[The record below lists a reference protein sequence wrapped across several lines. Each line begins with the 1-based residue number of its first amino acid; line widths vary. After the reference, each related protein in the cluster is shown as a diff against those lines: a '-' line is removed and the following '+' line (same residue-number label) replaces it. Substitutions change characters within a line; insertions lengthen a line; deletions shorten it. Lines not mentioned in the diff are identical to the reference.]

1 MRCVTVLAP
10 IVGLA
15 ILTGACGGGGSET
28 PTAPISDKDGDGIPD
43 IADRCPSQPETV
55 NRVLDRDGCPD
66 VVTDLYP
73 AVRSNVES
81 FWASSFPNLYGR
93 SYSSIARIQLFSG
106 TGASA
111 CGAGQGPF
119 YCPVDTV
126 VYLDEPFMEDQIQRI
141 GDFAAATIIAHEIGH
156 HVQTLRGVLGV
167 LSIQR
172 ELQADCLAGA
182 WAISAGAK
190 GLLETGDFQEAARA
204 LFEAADPTGTPWFA
218 PDAHG
223 TATQRQQF
231 FTLGFNGGASACG

>member
-1 MRCVTVLAP
+1 MCSLGGCGV
-10 IVGLA
+10 
-15 ILTGACGGGGSET
+15 CGGAAGY
-28 PTAPISDKDGDGIPD
+28 
-43 IADRCPSQPETV
+43 R
-55 NRVLDRDGCPD
+55 
-66 VVTDLYP
+66 
-73 AVRSNVES
+73 
-81 FWASSFPNLYGR
+81 
-93 SYSSIARIQLFSG
+93 
-106 TGASA
+106 ASA